1 MSHLPSRH
9 RREINLSILTPSVI
23 SLDGSEDGVAEAA
36 GYENKLRA
44 LSKRI
49 LPRDN
54 NVGGFPMID
63 LALIGVGDDGH
74 IGSLYPNR
82 DEINFT
88 TGPWVISSYK
98 KNPPDI
104 SLSLPVM
111 QHAKQTVIAAAGQSV
126 KYPNGKSFASNA
138 ATAIMARSSVG
149 QKATI
154 GTRTPILATTR

>member
-1 MSHLPSRH
+1 MMSHLPSRH

-23 SLDGSEDGVAEAA
+23 SLDVSEDGVAEAA
-36 GYENKLRA
+36 GYEKKLRA

-49 LPRDN
+49 LPCDN

-126 KYPNGKSFASNA
+126 KYPN
-138 ATAIMARSSVG
+138 
-149 QKATI
+149 
-154 GTRTPILATTR
+154 

>member
-36 GYENKLRA
+36 GYEKKLRA

-63 LALIGVGDDGH
+63 LALIGVAMM
-74 IGSLYPNR
+74 
-82 DEINFT
+82 
-88 TGPWVISSYK
+88 
-98 KNPPDI
+98 DI
-104 SLSLPVM
+104 L
-111 QHAKQTVIAAAGQSV
+111 
-126 KYPNGKSFASNA
+126 
-138 ATAIMARSSVG
+138 ARS
-149 QKATI
+149 I
-154 GTRTPILATTR
+154 PIAMKLILLLVHGWYHRIERIRRVYHYDSR